1 MFSCALF
8 SNTDCLIDDE
18 IEFDCSD
25 SRCGA
30 MDMLCHAD
38 TRPSVGTVNSSHN
51 PGAILC
57 CYVRKIWE
65 ELVVS
70 QVEDGE
76 REGGKAKEIWRVLDH
91 TVPLNLA
98 KGEGTLS
105 IGKVDTP
112 GKE

>member
-1 MFSCALF
+1 L
-8 SNTDCLIDDE
+8 
-18 IEFDCSD
+18 
-25 SRCGA
+25 
-30 MDMLCHAD
+30 
-38 TRPSVGTVNSSHN
+38 
-51 PGAILC
+51 
-57 CYVRKIWE
+57 E